1 MVAEIAQLNA
11 KREEMIRKE
20 VEKIQNESKMMM
32 ERYLEECKRRT
43 EMIQKEEEMR
53 VQQEREQKELMKQ
66 RMLEHEQK
74 ERARKEEL
82 KRQEELL
89 TQKHLRAGKISLFSP
104 LFLTAE
110 ESYIEVM
117 YHYNFFL
124 KLQHFRTPFLRGLLL
139 DFFSKICTPKNVNF
153 DSIFEKMSFLDELT
167 LRQFKSVPIDLGKM

>member
-74 ERARKEEL
+74 EKARKEEL

-104 LFLTAE
+104 LFFICHDIGTG
-110 ESYIEVM
+110 
-117 YHYNFFL
+117 
-124 KLQHFRTPFLRGLLL
+124 RG
-139 DFFSKICTPKNVNF
+139 F
-153 DSIFEKMSFLDELT
+153 
-167 LRQFKSVPIDLGKM
+167 